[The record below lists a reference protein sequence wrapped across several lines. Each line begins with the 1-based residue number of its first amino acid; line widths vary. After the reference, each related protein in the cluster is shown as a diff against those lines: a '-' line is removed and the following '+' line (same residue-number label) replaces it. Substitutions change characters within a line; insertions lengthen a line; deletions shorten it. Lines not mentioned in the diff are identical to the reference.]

1 MLIFLE
7 VIPVPPLLCKGE
19 KENASDR
26 AAPAGITA
34 LPAMSGG
41 PGRPQYG
48 GKGTDACVSV

>member
-19 KENASDR
+19 KENAPDR

-48 GKGTDACVSV
+48 GKGTDACVSM